1 MVRIKKKYTKG
12 FTTINNDILNDTEL
26 SFKAKGLFSYLWSLP
41 DDWVYYET
49 EVAKHSTDGRGSV
62 RSGLKELEEKGY
74 LKRGRERNEKGQLV
88 NADWQL
94 ADTPMFKKRT
104 LEKRTLEKRTLEKRT
119 LEKRTLEK
127 RTLENCTLLN
137 TNLTNETL
145 TKEEH
150 TNNSRAKPDSIADE
164 VKTIVGYLNEK
175 TKSTY
180 RTTTRETKR
189 LIKARLNEGFTVD
202 DFKTVI
208 DKKTAVWF
216 NDTKMK
222 NYLRPTTLFGP
233 KFEEYLNEKVKGVPD
248 QQNKNDPYYTEKIN
262 PMTGQ
267 PDPNGLTRY
276 QMDNEYW

>member
-1 MVRIKKKYTKG
+1 MAMDKYEGSRLFLNIPADVAHMPNIKDKSILLFGEIYSMLNVTGKFYMSNKALAERLHCKPR
-12 FTTINNDILNDTEL
+12 TITDCVKQLQEL
-26 SFKAKGLFSYLWSLP
+26 GLINAKNVYQPNSKAIK
-41 DDWVYYET
+41 
-49 EVAKHSTDGRGSV
+49 
-62 RSGLKELEEKGY
+62 
-74 LKRGRERNEKGQLV
+74 GREITLNPLWQKNARGYSNEMLEGYSNEMLEGIA
-88 NADWQL
+88 ADCYVKEQ
-94 ADTPMFKKRT
+94 DNKTKNRT
-104 LEKRTLEKRTLEKRT
+104 VKDIY
-119 LEKRTLEK
+119 
-127 RTLENCTLLN
+127 
-137 TNLTNETL
+137 
-145 TKEEH
+145 
-150 TNNSRAKPDSIADE
+150 SRAKPDSIADE

-233 KFEEYLNEKVKGVPD
+233 KFEEYLNEKVKGIPD
-248 QQNKNDPYYTEKIN
+248 QPNKNDPYYTQKIN

>member
-1 MVRIKKKYTKG
+1 MVRIKKQYTKG

-26 SFKAKGLFSYLWSLP
+26 SFKAKGLFSYFWSLP

-49 EVAKHSTDGRGSV
+49 EVTKHSTDGRGSV

-104 LEKRTLEKRTLEKRT
+104 LD
-119 LEKRTLEK
+119 KRTLEK
-127 RTLENCTLLN
+127 RTLENRTLLN

-248 QQNKNDPYYTEKIN
+248 QLNKNDPYYTERIN

>member
-41 DDWVYYET
+41 DDWIYYET
-49 EVAKHSTDGRGSV
+49 EVAKHSTDGRDSV

-104 LEKRTLEKRTLEKRT
+104 LEKRTLEKRTL
-119 LEKRTLEK
+119 
-127 RTLENCTLLN
+127 LN
-137 TNLTNETL
+137 TNLTNETV

-175 TKSTY
+175 TKSNY

-216 NDTKMK
+216 NDSKMK

-248 QQNKNDPYYTEKIN
+248 QNKNDPYYTETIN

>member
-1 MVRIKKKYTKG
+1 MVRIKKQYTKG

-49 EVAKHSTDGRGSV
+49 EVTKHSTDGRGSV

-74 LKRGRERNEKGQLV
+74 LKRERERNDKGQLV

-104 LEKRTLEKRTLEKRT
+104 LD
-119 LEKRTLEK
+119 KRTLEK

-137 TNLTNETL
+137 TNLTNEKL

-248 QQNKNDPYYTEKIN
+248 QPNKNDPYYTEKIN

>member
-1 MVRIKKKYTKG
+1 MDKYEGSRLFLNIPADVAHMPNIKDKSILLFGEIYSMLNVTGKFYMSNKALAERLHCKPR
-12 FTTINNDILNDTEL
+12 TITDCVKQLQEL
-26 SFKAKGLFSYLWSLP
+26 GLINVKNVYQPNSKAIK
-41 DDWVYYET
+41 
-49 EVAKHSTDGRGSV
+49 
-62 RSGLKELEEKGY
+62 
-74 LKRGRERNEKGQLV
+74 GREITLNPLWQK
-88 NADWQL
+88 NARGYSKEML
-94 ADTPMFKKRT
+94 EGYSNNLLEGIAADCYVKEQDNRT
-104 LEKRTLEKRTLEKRT
+104 ENRTIKDIYSQAE
-119 LEKRTLEK
+119 
-127 RTLENCTLLN
+127 
-137 TNLTNETL
+137 
-145 TKEEH
+145 
-150 TNNSRAKPDSIADE
+150 PDGIADE

-267 PDPNGLTRY
+267 PDPKGYTRY

>member
-1 MVRIKKKYTKG
+1 MVRIKKQYTKG

-49 EVAKHSTDGRGSV
+49 EVTKHSTDGRGSV

-74 LKRGRERNEKGQLV
+74 LKRERERNDKGQLV

-104 LEKRTLEKRTLEKRT
+104 LD
-119 LEKRTLEK
+119 K

-137 TNLTNETL
+137 TNLTNEKL

-248 QQNKNDPYYTEKIN
+248 QPNKNDPYYTEKIN

-267 PDPNGLTRY
+267 PDPNGYTRY

>member
-1 MVRIKKKYTKG
+1 MARIKKKYTKG

-49 EVAKHSTDGRGSV
+49 EVVKHSTDGRASV
-62 RSGLKELEEKGY
+62 RSGLEELEEKGY

-94 ADTPMFKKRT
+94 ADTPMF
-104 LEKRTLEKRTLEKRT
+104 EKRT

-127 RTLENCTLLN
+127 RTLENRTLLN
-137 TNLTNETL
+137 TNLTNEKL

-150 TNNSRAKPDSIADE
+150 INNSRAKPDSIADE

-189 LIKARLNEGFTVD
+189 LIKARLNEGFIVD

-248 QQNKNDPYYTEKIN
+248 QPNKNDPYYTQKIN

-276 QMDNEYW
+276 QMDNEFW

>member
-62 RSGLKELEEKGY
+62 RSGLKELEEQGY
-74 LKRGRERNEKGQLV
+74 LKRGRKRNDKGQLV

-104 LEKRTLEKRTLEKRT
+104 LD
-119 LEKRTLEK
+119 KRTLEK

-137 TNLTNETL
+137 TNLTNEKL

-248 QQNKNDPYYTEKIN
+248 QPNKNDPYYTEKIN

>member
-74 LKRGRERNEKGQLV
+74 LKRERERNEKGQLV

-104 LEKRTLEKRTLEKRT
+104 LD
-119 LEKRTLEK
+119 KRTLEK

-137 TNLTNETL
+137 TNLTNETV

-208 DKKTAVWF
+208 DKKTAAWF
-216 NDTKMK
+216 NDSKMK

-248 QQNKNDPYYTEKIN
+248 KKNDPYYTEKIN

-276 QMDNEYW
+276 QIDNEYW

>member
-1 MVRIKKKYTKG
+1 MVRIKKQYTKG

-49 EVAKHSTDGRGSV
+49 EVTKHSTDGRGSV
-62 RSGLKELEEKGY
+62 RSGLKELEEQGY
-74 LKRGRERNEKGQLV
+74 LKRGRKRNDKGQLV

-104 LEKRTLEKRTLEKRT
+104 LDKRTLD
-119 LEKRTLEK
+119 K

-137 TNLTNETL
+137 TNLTNEKL

-248 QQNKNDPYYTEKIN
+248 QPNKNDPYYTERIN

-267 PDPNGLTRY
+267 PDPNGYTRY
-276 QMDNEYW
+276 QMENEFW

>member
-104 LEKRTLEKRTLEKRT
+104 LD
-119 LEKRTLEK
+119 KRTLEK

-137 TNLTNETL
+137 TNLTNETV

-150 TNNSRAKPDSIADE
+150 TNNSRAKPDSIAGE

-175 TKSTY
+175 TKSAY

>member
-1 MVRIKKKYTKG
+1 MVRIKKQYTKG

-49 EVAKHSTDGRGSV
+49 EVTKHSTDGRGSV
-62 RSGLKELEEKGY
+62 RSGLKELEEQGY
-74 LKRGRERNEKGQLV
+74 LKRGRKRNDKGQLV

-104 LEKRTLEKRTLEKRT
+104 LD
-119 LEKRTLEK
+119 KRTLEK
-127 RTLENCTLLN
+127 RTLENRTLLN
-137 TNLTNETL
+137 TNLTNEKL

-150 TNNSRAKPDSIADE
+150 TNIYSQAEPDGVADKT
-164 VKTIVGYLNEK
+164 KTIIDYLNEK
-175 TKSTY
+175 TDSHYKA
-180 RTTTRETKR
+180 TTPKTKQ
-189 LIKARLNEGFTVD
+189 LVQARLKEGFSVD

-208 DKKTAVWF
+208 DKKTATWLK
-216 NDTKMK
+216 DGKMNK
-222 NYLRPTTLFGP
+222 YLRPLTLFGT
-233 KFEEYLNEKVKGVPD
+233 KFEDYLNEKVKGQPD
-248 QQNKNDPYYTEKIN
+248 KNDPYYTERIN

>member
-1 MVRIKKKYTKG
+1 MVRIKKQYTKG

-49 EVAKHSTDGRGSV
+49 EVTKHSTDGRGSV

-74 LKRGRERNEKGQLV
+74 LKRERERNDKGQLV

-104 LEKRTLEKRTLEKRT
+104 LDKRTLD
-119 LEKRTLEK
+119 K

-137 TNLTNETL
+137 TNLTNEKL

-208 DKKTAVWF
+208 DKKTAVWL

-248 QQNKNDPYYTEKIN
+248 QKNDPYYTEKIN

-276 QMDNEYW
+276 QMDNEFW

>member
-1 MVRIKKKYTKG
+1 MDKYEGSRLFLNIPADVAHMPNIKDKSILLFGEIYSMLNVTGKFYMSNKALAERLHCKPR
-12 FTTINNDILNDTEL
+12 TITDCVKQLQEL
-26 SFKAKGLFSYLWSLP
+26 GLINVKNVYQPNSKAIK
-41 DDWVYYET
+41 
-49 EVAKHSTDGRGSV
+49 
-62 RSGLKELEEKGY
+62 
-74 LKRGRERNEKGQLV
+74 GREITLNPLWQK
-88 NADWQL
+88 NARGYSKEML
-94 ADTPMFKKRT
+94 EGYSNNLLEGIAADCYVKEQDNKTENRT
-104 LEKRTLEKRTLEKRT
+104 VKDIY
-119 LEKRTLEK
+119 
-127 RTLENCTLLN
+127 
-137 TNLTNETL
+137 
-145 TKEEH
+145 
-150 TNNSRAKPDSIADE
+150 SRAKPDSIADE

-276 QMDNEYW
+276 QMDNEFW

>member
-1 MVRIKKKYTKG
+1 MAERKIVKQGRKFEGVWIPAEFWLDENLSIMEVVLLTEIKSLDNEKGCFASNAYLSNFFGLSKSRISQLVNQLKDEGYITIQYQREGKQIKQRAIRVVSQLNRGIKYTKQPIKNTKQG
-12 FTTINNDILNDTEL
+12 YLENAKENNTSINNTVNSTEI
-26 SFKAKGLFSYLWSLP
+26 Y
-41 DDWVYYET
+41 
-49 EVAKHSTDGRGSV
+49 
-62 RSGLKELEEKGY
+62 
-74 LKRGRERNEKGQLV
+74 
-88 NADWQL
+88 
-94 ADTPMFKKRT
+94 
-104 LEKRTLEKRTLEKRT
+104 
-119 LEKRTLEK
+119 
-127 RTLENCTLLN
+127 
-137 TNLTNETL
+137 
-145 TKEEH
+145 
-150 TNNSRAKPDSIADE
+150 SRAEPDSIADE

-216 NDTKMK
+216 NDSKMK

-267 PDPNGLTRY
+267 PDPNGYTRY
-276 QMDNEYW
+276 QMDNEFW

>member
-1 MVRIKKKYTKG
+1 MVRIKKQYTKG

-88 NADWQL
+88 NADWKL
-94 ADTPMFKKRT
+94 ADTPMFK
-104 LEKRTLEKRTLEKRT
+104 KRT

-137 TNLTNETL
+137 TNLTNEKL

-150 TNNSRAKPDSIADE
+150 TNNSRAKPDEVADKT
-164 VKTIVGYLNEK
+164 KTIIDYLNEK
-175 TKSTY
+175 TDSHYKA
-180 RTTTRETKR
+180 TTPKTKQ
-189 LIKARLNEGFTVD
+189 LVQARLKEGFTVD

-208 DKKTAVWF
+208 DKKTATWL
-216 NDTKMK
+216 NDNKMNK
-222 NYLRPTTLFGP
+222 YLRPLTLFGT
-233 KFEEYLNEKVKGVPD
+233 KFEDYLNEKVKGVPD
-248 QQNKNDPYYTEKIN
+248 QNKNDPYYTEKIN

-267 PDPNGLTRY
+267 PDPNGYTRY
-276 QMDNEYW
+276 QMENEFW

>member
-1 MVRIKKKYTKG
+1 MVRIKKQYTKG

-49 EVAKHSTDGRGSV
+49 EVTKHSTDGRGSV

-74 LKRGRERNEKGQLV
+74 LKRERERNDKGQLV

-104 LEKRTLEKRTLEKRT
+104 LD
-119 LEKRTLEK
+119 KRTLEK

-137 TNLTNETL
+137 TNLTNEKL

-248 QQNKNDPYYTEKIN
+248 QPEKNDPYYTERIN

>member
-1 MVRIKKKYTKG
+1 MDKYEGSRLFLNIPADVAHMPNIKDKSILLFGEIYSMLNVTGKFYMSNKALAERLHCKPR
-12 FTTINNDILNDTEL
+12 TITDCVKQLQEL
-26 SFKAKGLFSYLWSLP
+26 GLINVKNVYQPNSKAIK
-41 DDWVYYET
+41 
-49 EVAKHSTDGRGSV
+49 
-62 RSGLKELEEKGY
+62 
-74 LKRGRERNEKGQLV
+74 GREITLNPLWQK
-88 NADWQL
+88 NARGYSEEML
-94 ADTPMFKKRT
+94 EGYSNNLLEGIAADCYVKEQDNKTENRT
-104 LEKRTLEKRTLEKRT
+104 VKDIY
-119 LEKRTLEK
+119 
-127 RTLENCTLLN
+127 
-137 TNLTNETL
+137 
-145 TKEEH
+145 
-150 TNNSRAKPDSIADE
+150 SRAKPDSIADE

-208 DKKTAVWF
+208 DKKTAAWF

-276 QMDNEYW
+276 QMDNEFW

>member
-49 EVAKHSTDGRGSV
+49 EVTKHSTDGRGSV

-104 LEKRTLEKRTLEKRT
+104 LD
-119 LEKRTLEK
+119 KRTLEK

-175 TKSTY
+175 TKSNY

-216 NDTKMK
+216 NDTQMK

-248 QQNKNDPYYTEKIN
+248 QPNKNDPYYTEKIN

-276 QMDNEYW
+276 QMDNEFW

>member
-1 MVRIKKKYTKG
+1 MARIKKKYTKG

-41 DDWVYYET
+41 DNWVYYET

-104 LEKRTLEKRTLEKRT
+104 LEKRTS
-119 LEKRTLEK
+119 EK

-137 TNLTNETL
+137 TNLTNEKL

-175 TKSTY
+175 TKSNY

-189 LIKARLNEGFTVD
+189 LIKARLNEGFTVEE
-202 DFKTVI
+202 FKTVI
-208 DKKTAVWF
+208 DKKTAAWL

-248 QQNKNDPYYTEKIN
+248 QNKNDPYYTERIN

-276 QMDNEYW
+276 QMDNEFW

>member
-12 FTTINNDILNDTEL
+12 FTTINNDILSDTEL

-74 LKRGRERNEKGQLV
+74 LKRERERNDKGQLV

-104 LEKRTLEKRTLEKRT
+104 LDKRTLD
-119 LEKRTLEK
+119 K
-127 RTLENCTLLN
+127 RTLENRTLLN
-137 TNLTNETL
+137 TNLTNEKL

-233 KFEEYLNEKVKGVPD
+233 KFEEYLNEKVKGVPG
-248 QQNKNDPYYTEKIN
+248 QPNKNDPYYTERIN

>member
-1 MVRIKKKYTKG
+1 MDKYEGSRLFLNIPADVAHMPNIKDKSILLFGEIYSMLNVTGKFYMSNKALAERLHCKPRTITDCVKQLQELGLINAKNVYQPNSKAIKG
-12 FTTINNDILNDTEL
+12 REITLNPLWQKNARGYSNEMLEGYSNEMLEGIAADCYVKEQDN
-26 SFKAKGLFSYLWSLP
+26 KAK
-41 DDWVYYET
+41 
-49 EVAKHSTDGRGSV
+49 
-62 RSGLKELEEKGY
+62 
-74 LKRGRERNEKGQLV
+74 N
-88 NADWQL
+88 
-94 ADTPMFKKRT
+94 RT
-104 LEKRTLEKRTLEKRT
+104 VKDIY
-119 LEKRTLEK
+119 
-127 RTLENCTLLN
+127 
-137 TNLTNETL
+137 
-145 TKEEH
+145 
-150 TNNSRAKPDSIADE
+150 SRAKPDSIADE

-248 QQNKNDPYYTEKIN
+248 QPNKNDPYYTQKIN

-276 QMDNEYW
+276 QIDNEYW

>member
-104 LEKRTLEKRTLEKRT
+104 LD
-119 LEKRTLEK
+119 KRTLEK

-137 TNLTNETL
+137 TNLTNEKL

-150 TNNSRAKPDSIADE
+150 TNIYSQAEPDGVADKT
-164 VKTIVGYLNEK
+164 KTIVDYLNEK
-175 TKSTY
+175 TDSHYKA
-180 RTTTRETKR
+180 TTPKTKQ
-189 LIKARLNEGFTVD
+189 LVQARLKEGFTVN

-208 DKKTAVWF
+208 DKKTATWL
-216 NDTKMK
+216 NDNKMNK
-222 NYLRPTTLFGP
+222 YLRPLTLFGT
-233 KFEEYLNEKVKGVPD
+233 KFEDYLNEKVKGVPD
-248 QQNKNDPYYTEKIN
+248 QNKNDPYYTEKIN

-267 PDPNGLTRY
+267 PDPNGYTRY
-276 QMDNEYW
+276 QMENEFW

>member
-1 MVRIKKKYTKG
+1 MVRIKKQYTKG

-49 EVAKHSTDGRGSV
+49 EVTKHSTDGRGSV
-62 RSGLKELEEKGY
+62 RSGLKELEEQGY
-74 LKRGRERNEKGQLV
+74 LKRGRKRNDKGQLV

-104 LEKRTLEKRTLEKRT
+104 LD
-119 LEKRTLEK
+119 K
-127 RTLENCTLLN
+127 RTLENRTLLN
-137 TNLTNETL
+137 TNLTNEKL

-150 TNNSRAKPDSIADE
+150 TNIYSQAEPDGVADKT
-164 VKTIVGYLNEK
+164 KTIVDYLNEK
-175 TKSTY
+175 TDSHYKA
-180 RTTTRETKR
+180 TTPKTKQ
-189 LIKARLNEGFTVD
+189 LVQARLKEGFSVD

-208 DKKTAVWF
+208 DKKTATWLK
-216 NDTKMK
+216 DSKMNK
-222 NYLRPTTLFGP
+222 YLRPLTLFGT
-233 KFEEYLNEKVKGVPD
+233 KFEDYLNEKVKGQPD
-248 QQNKNDPYYTEKIN
+248 KNDPYYTQKIN

>member
-1 MVRIKKKYTKG
+1 MTERKIVKQDRKFEGVWIPAEFWLDENLSIMEIVLLTEIKSLDNDKGCFASNAYLSNFFGLSKGRI
-12 FTTINNDILNDTEL
+12 
-26 SFKAKGLFSYLWSLP
+26 S
-41 DDWVYYET
+41 
-49 EVAKHSTDGRGSV
+49 
-62 RSGLKELEEKGY
+62 
-74 LKRGRERNEKGQLV
+74 QLV
-88 NADWQL
+88 NQL
-94 ADTPMFKKRT
+94 KDKGYITVKYQREGKQIKQRVIRVVSQLNRGIKYPKQPIKNT
-104 LEKRTLEKRTLEKRT
+104 KQGY
-119 LEKRTLEK
+119 
-127 RTLENCTLLN
+127 LENVKENSTSINN
-137 TNLTNETL
+137 TVNSTEIY
-145 TKEEH
+145 
-150 TNNSRAKPDSIADE
+150 SRAKPDSIADE

-208 DKKTAVWF
+208 DKKTAAWF
-216 NDTKMK
+216 NNSKMK

-248 QQNKNDPYYTEKIN
+248 QNKNDPYYTERIN

>member
-1 MVRIKKKYTKG
+1 MVRIKKQYTKG

-49 EVAKHSTDGRGSV
+49 EVTKHSTDGRGSV

-74 LKRGRERNEKGQLV
+74 LKRERERNDKGQLV

-104 LEKRTLEKRTLEKRT
+104 LDKRTLD
-119 LEKRTLEK
+119 K

-137 TNLTNETL
+137 TNLTNEKL

-248 QQNKNDPYYTEKIN
+248 QPNNNDPYYTEKIN